1 MRRILTF
8 LLLLFSATAPKALPL
23 DTARYAYP
31 VPDAARLY
39 SANFGEMR
47 PDHFHSGVDI
57 KTDGVTGKRV
67 VAAADGYVC
76 RIAVS
81 PWGYGRALYV
91 AHPDGTTT
99 VYGHLSRF
107 RDDIEEWVHAE
118 RLRTG
123 RIRCDIA
130 CPRDRFPVRRGEQI
144 ARSGNTGQSFG
155 PHLHFEVRD
164 TPTQRTLNTIARGLL
179 PVRDDIAPTIVRL
192 HYVEIDTLR
201 GVPVRSSPSVCEAVK
216 HPDGIYRLKRQGALP
231 VGGRGYFVLEAT
243 DRKNGVQN
251 TFGLYRVEMAID
263 GRTCFGYRMDG
274 YTFDRSRYCNAVSCY
289 PVQVASRHE
298 AIRLAQLD
306 GAPDD
311 FYTAMEERGL
321 LRVAP
326 HQRREVR
333 IEVEDDCGN
342 RSLLAFTVEGRP
354 AEVWFHARADS
365 AAIVVD
371 RRKEFRHTED
381 DLTVRIPAGAL
392 YESVF
397 FRQHRSTKPLP
408 RDTTVVIL
416 SPVYSLLDA
425 STPMQEAATVSLRV
439 YVPPALRER
448 TVLATRSRKGKLQ
461 SLGGGYA
468 DGCVTA
474 RTRKLGELFVAAD
487 TVPPRAEPLFAAGAN
502 LRKTSAARFRVSDNF
517 TGIER
522 FAATVDGRRAVVDY
536 LPVQGTMAVQLDD
549 PARTPPAR
557 HRLRLE
563 VIDGCGNRTVCEI
576 EFVR

>member
-8 LLLLFSATAPKALPL
+8 LLLLSSAAAPKARPL

-76 RIAVS
+76 RIVVS

-123 RIRCDIA
+123 RVRCDIA
-130 CPRDRFPVRRGEQI
+130 CPPDRFPVRRGERI

-164 TPTQRTLNTIARGLL
+164 TPTQRTLNPIARGWL
-179 PVRDDIAPTIVRL
+179 PVRDDIPPTIVRL

-201 GVPVRSSPSVCEAVK
+201 GVPLRSRPSVCEAVK
-216 HPDGIYRLKRQGALP
+216 RPDGTYALRRQGALP
-231 VGGRGYFVLEAT
+231 VGGQGYFVLEAT
-243 DRKNGVQN
+243 DRKNGVRN
-251 TFGLYRVEMAID
+251 TFGLYRVEMTID
-263 GRTCFGYRMDG
+263 GRTCFGYRMEG

-289 PVQVASRHE
+289 SVQVASRHE

-326 HQRREVR
+326 GQRREVR

-354 AEVWFHARADS
+354 VDEWFRARADS
-365 AAIVVD
+365 AALVID
-371 RRKEFRHTED
+371 RRGVFRHTED
-381 DLTVRIPAGAL
+381 DLSVRIPAGAL

-397 FRQHRSTKPLP
+397 YRQGRSTKPLP

-416 SPVYSLLDA
+416 SPVYTVLDA
-425 STPMQEAATVSLRV
+425 STPLQEAATISVRA
-439 YVPPALRER
+439 YVPAALRDR

-474 RTRKLGELFVAAD
+474 RTRRLGELFVAAD
-487 TVPPRAEPLFAAGAN
+487 TLPPSVEPLFAAETD
-502 LRKTSAARFRVSDNF
+502 LRKASAARFRVSDNF

-522 FAATVDGRRAVVDY
+522 FAATVDARRAVVDY
-536 LPVQGTMAVQLDD
+536 LPVQGTMSVQLDE
-549 PARTPPAR
+549 PACTPPAR

-563 VIDGCGNRTVCEI
+563 VIDGCGNRTVREI